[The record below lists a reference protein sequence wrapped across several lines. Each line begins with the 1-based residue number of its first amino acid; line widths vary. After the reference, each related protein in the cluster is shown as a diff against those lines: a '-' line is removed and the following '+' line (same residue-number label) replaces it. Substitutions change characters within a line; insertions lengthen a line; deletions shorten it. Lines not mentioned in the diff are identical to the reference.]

1 MFPLCLFAKGL
12 ALVTVRRSGIS
23 WALGSAS
30 YLCNETS
37 GFIGWTETG
46 HTRERRKRR
55 KALQVRREWYKM
67 RRQIRQ
73 VTEWDEY
80 EAPQIPRIGHDVL
93 SSMKHQKPNFCK
105 PDSLWMVRSM
115 VNGQLWMNIPY
126 ARYRVTDF
134 GSDVATVIGVC
145 DSRLL
150 EEWRLWLASS
160 CYVL

>member
-12 ALVTVRRSGIS
+12 ALVTVRRSGVS

-55 KALQVRREWYKM
+55 KALQVRKKRHRVRNLDQ
-67 RRQIRQ
+67 RRGDRSPNEMNMKRHKFQGLNTTFCHQGNIKNRTFASPIHCGWSE
-73 VTEWDEY
+73 VT
-80 EAPQIPRIGHDVL
+80 
-93 SSMKHQKPNFCK
+93 
-105 PDSLWMVRSM
+105 

-126 ARYRVTDF
+126 ARYRLF
-134 GSDVATVIGVC
+134 N
-145 DSRLL
+145 L
-150 EEWRLWLASS
+150 EEMSKSEFSEWRLWLAST